1 MTCGMVYFK
10 NPYSLDAV
18 EYHAGYVNRPG
29 SVDLGRKSLSGSR
42 EASSLILDSTLRIMG
57 TQGYA
62 LLIEHGIEIA
72 GQFAL
77 EIQGRPL
84 FELITQPELNILT
97 YRLFP
102 PEIRSRLEPADARD
116 AAAVFDRL
124 NAVNRKVQQ
133 LQREAGKS
141 FVSRTTLRIPQYP
154 GQDIVVFRCVIMN
167 PMTTMEILREIL
179 DEQEAIWHRIADES
193 YQEIHTHVSGGNL

>member
-1 MTCGMVYFK
+1 MPESKSADSVTIDGHKQFYMPMTCGMVYFK
-10 NPYSLDAV
+10 DPKMLDAI

-42 EASSLILDSTLRIMG
+42 EASSLILDSALKIMG

-72 GQFAL
+72 RQFAA

-84 FELITQPELNILT
+84 FELITPPELNILT
-97 YRLFP
+97 YRLSQP
-102 PEIRSRLEPADARD
+102 VNRSPGGHRLEPADCEELIR
-116 AAAVFDRL
+116 RSSNEQL
-124 NAVNRKVQQ
+124 NAMTRKVQQ

-141 FVSRTTLRIPQYP
+141 FVSRTTLRSINIR
-154 GQDIVVFRCVIMN
+154 GWILLFFVV
-167 PMTTMEILREIL
+167 
-179 DEQEAIWHRIADES
+179 
-193 YQEIHTHVSGGNL
+193 